1 MSIVSDYTF
10 FNTTRIGNDATDY
23 SQRNLQNTNFINH
36 RLTNLN
42 QNSNGYVHFALS
54 QPTLNYSGIVGGSS
68 VGAANIDIDSQL
80 IINSDP
86 YRSLEKIQLYPR
98 SYITVPYLG
107 RGSCDPT
114 LEAQLI
120 QGETVSSRKS
130 VSTISETNYMDYS
143 TYPSIKQ
150 LPETEEVAL
159 KGWARG
165 GTASRNM

>member
-1 MSIVSDYTF
+1 M
-10 FNTTRIGNDATDY
+10 
-23 SQRNLQNTNFINH
+23 NH

-42 QNSNGYVHFALS
+42 QNSGDYVQFALT
-54 QPTLNYSGIVGGSS
+54 QPTLNYSGINGGSS
-68 VGAANIDIDSQL
+68 VGAANIDTDSNL

-98 SYITVPYLG
+98 SYLTVPYLG

-114 LEAQLI
+114 LESQLI

-143 TYPSIKQ
+143 TYPIMGK

-159 KGWARG
+159 NGWSRG